1 MVFIHRIRRLIPLAA
16 ALLVLTA
23 PLGRAQGV
31 QTGTL
36 RGIVQDAQGLVVP
49 GVTVVVTSPALQ
61 GAREV
66 VTGVDGVYVLR
77 TLPPGDYQVAFSLD
91 GFETVTRKVTV
102 PLGAAVQQD
111 VSLAVQGHAE
121 TVTVTAQTPAP
132 IANPVTGVDV
142 TGGEVDRLASSRTL
156 SGIAELSPGLTTNT
170 PNTGQ
175 VSINGAF
182 GFDTIFMVDGVDVDD
197 NLFGYPQTLF
207 IEDAIQE
214 VQTLTSGIPA
224 EYGRFT
230 GGVVNAITKS
240 GGNFFSGSLRLNM
253 SNPAWSTVTP
263 FEASHGS
270 THPDQLGKNW
280 EGTFGGPILKDRLW
294 FFGAGR
300 LENTTSAQTFSRTGL
315 ANTETDKNRRGEIKL
330 TATLAPSQ
338 TIQGGYL
345 NNLTTMTG
353 RPAVPG
359 LSIDPATVGTARVPN
374 WYTFANYH
382 GVLNSHLLAEA
393 QYSERR
399 WTREGGGTDP
409 SIVNS
414 PFLALTGYWQ
424 YNAPYFDLADPEGRN
439 NRQITGSVTAFF
451 DAAGH
456 HDLKT
461 GYEWFR
467 SQRTGGNSQSATNYV
482 FHADYLMDANG
493 NPVYDSAEHLIP
505 LFQPGSTL
513 VESYMPQR
521 NAVLNIDT
529 QSVYTQD
536 HWMISPR
543 LSADLGLRY
552 EHVHSADSLGVQGI
566 DTQTF
571 MPRLALAYD
580 LRTDGSLVAHATYG
594 HYAGRYNENQIA
606 ANSNVGNPDELIQ
619 VYTGPAGQG
628 RDFAPGFDPANY
640 FTVAGLFP
648 TANVSLA
655 SGLHTPVTKEFT
667 LALGGQFGQRGYA
680 EATYVFRR
688 TNGLIEDTISLAN
701 GTTDVVKDGADYG
714 TFTNVVYR
722 NSNIATRQYQG
733 MVFDANYRIRGNW
746 TVNGN
751 YTLMLQDRGNY
762 EGEAASQPGQV
773 SIIGN
778 YPEAFDAARSYP
790 MGNLQNFQRNR
801 LRVWS
806 IYDLDLGRGGDV
818 SFSGLWR
825 VDSGRVYSYTAS
837 MPLTAIQ
844 QALLAAYPDQPGN
857 QTVYFGSRGMGQFK
871 GSSLFDVAVNYDV
884 PVLRTLRPWVKVSI
898 YNVFNSLPQIAWNTT
913 VVPDPNSPKD
923 SLGLPTG
930 YILAPGYGQA
940 DSNTDYPSP
949 YRGIVGG
956 RTFLVSAGL
965 RF

>member
-1 MVFIHRIRRLIPLAA
+1 MAA
-16 ALLVLTA
+16 ALLMLTA
-23 PLGRAQGV
+23 NAVWAQGI

-36 RGIVQDAQGLVVP
+36 RGIVHDAQGLAVP

-61 GAREV
+61 GTRET
-66 VTGVDGVYVLR
+66 VTGADGVYVLR
-77 TLPPGDYQVAFSLD
+77 TLPPGPYRVSFALD
-91 GFETVTRKVTV
+91 GFETVTRTVTV

-111 VSLAVQGHAE
+111 VRLAVQGHAE
-121 TVTVTAQTPAP
+121 TVTVTAAAPAP
-132 IANPVTGVDV
+132 VANPATGLDI
-142 TGGEVDRLASSRTL
+142 TGREVDHLASSRTL
-156 SGIAELSPGLTTNT
+156 SGIAELSPGLTTVT
-170 PNTGQ
+170 PNAGQ
-175 VSINGAF
+175 VSINGGF

-214 VQTLTSGIPA
+214 VQTLTSGVPA

-240 GGNFFSGSLRLNM
+240 GGNTFTGDMRLNL
-253 SNPAWSTVTP
+253 SNPAWSTLTP
-263 FEASHGS
+263 FEASHGTS
-270 THPDQLGKNW
+270 HPDDLSRNW
-280 EGTFGGPILKDRLW
+280 EGTFGGPLLKDRLW
-294 FFGAGR
+294 FFTAGR
-300 LENTTSAQTFSRTGL
+300 VENTTTAQTFSRTGI
-315 ANTETDKNRRGEIKL
+315 ANTEVDKNRRGEIKL
-330 TATLAPSQ
+330 TGTLAPSQ

-345 NNLTTMTG
+345 ENATTMTG

-359 LSIDPATVGTARVPN
+359 LSIDPATVSTAKTPN
-374 WYTFANYH
+374 WYTFGNYH
-382 GVLNSHLLAEA
+382 GVLNGHLLAEA

-414 PFLALTGYWQ
+414 PFLALTGSWQ
-424 YNAPYFDLADPEGRN
+424 YNAPYFDLSDPEGRN
-439 NRQITGSVTAFF
+439 NRQFTGSMTAFF

-456 HDLKT
+456 HALKT

-467 SQRTGGNSQSATNYV
+467 SQRTGGNSQTATDYV

-493 NPVYDSAEHLIP
+493 NPIYDSANHLIP

-513 VESYMPQR
+513 VEYYMPQR

-536 HWMISPR
+536 HWIVGPR
-543 LSADLGLRY
+543 LSADLGVRY
-552 EHVHSADSLGVQGI
+552 EHVRSADSTHVLGI

-571 MPRLALAYD
+571 MPRVAAAYN

-619 VYTGPAGQG
+619 VYTGPEGQG
-628 RDFAPGFDPANY
+628 RDFAAGFDPSNY
-640 FTVAGLFP
+640 LTVQGLFP

-655 SGLHTPVTKEFT
+655 KGLHTPVTKEFT
-667 LALGGQFGQRGYA
+667 AALGGQFAQRGYA
-680 EATYVFRR
+680 EATYIFRH
-688 TNGLIEDTISLAN
+688 TNGLIEDTITLDN
-701 GTTDVVKDGADYG
+701 GTTDVVKRGADYG
-714 TFTNVVYR
+714 TFSNIVYR
-722 NSNIATRQYQG
+722 NSDLASRQYQG
-733 MVFDANYRIRGNW
+733 LEIDANYRIQDNW
-746 TVNGN
+746 MVSGN

-762 EGEAASQPGQV
+762 EGEAKSQPGLV

-790 MGNLQNFQRNR
+790 MGDLQNFQRNR
-801 LRVWS
+801 VRVWS
-806 IYDLDLGRGGDV
+806 IYNLDLGQRGEF

-825 VDSGRVYSYTAS
+825 ADSGRAFSYTAS
-837 MPLTAIQ
+837 MPLSDVQ
-844 QALLAAYPDQPGN
+844 QALLAAYPGQPGG
-857 QTVYFGSRGMGQFK
+857 QTVFFGDRGAGRFK
-871 GSSLFDVAVNYDV
+871 GSSLFDAAVNYDV
-884 PVLRTLRPWVKVSI
+884 PVFRTLSPWVKVSI

-923 SLGLPTG
+923 NLGLPTG
-930 YILAPGYGQA
+930 YLPAPGFGQA
-940 DSNTDYPSP
+940 DSAADYPSP
-949 YRGIVGG
+949 YRGVVGG
-956 RTFLVSAGL
+956 RTFLVSAGI